1 MIDELLWSTSN
12 TQLNHY
18 YFYHHHHRR
27 TLS

>member
-12 TQLNHY
+12 TQLSH
-18 YFYHHHHRR
+18 YFYNHHHHRR